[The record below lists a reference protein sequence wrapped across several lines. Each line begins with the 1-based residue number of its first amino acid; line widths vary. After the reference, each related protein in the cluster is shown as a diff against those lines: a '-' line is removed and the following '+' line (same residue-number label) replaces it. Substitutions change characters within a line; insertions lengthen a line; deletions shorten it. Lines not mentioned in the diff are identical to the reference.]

1 MFDEA
6 KQRFVQTQLL
16 ASDGAHGAELFVSGG
31 LLWLAIANFGDRLGE
46 RYASL
51 SSLWRLD
58 EAAVAQ
64 DGGGMEGVGQFVL
77 ETEIASDGATDWE
90 HFVVGG
96 VDYLALA
103 NEGDVRNSLH
113 QLSPIFRLVVQCSP
127 PADKPE
133 L

>member
-1 MFDEA
+1 MNSNLF
-6 KQRFVQTQLL
+6 LL
-16 ASDGAHGAELFVSGG
+16 HTSFISFYIPRSKNWDHA
-31 LLWLAIANFGDRLGE
+31 
-46 RYASL
+46 L
-51 SSLWRLD
+51 SSI
-58 EAAVAQ
+58 EAERNGEDDSLRGVAQ